1 MDSPGDESASLL
13 GHDDNSP
20 SPATSHQRTSLSS
33 FVPPIVPKVD
43 NGQVSKRTLDK
54 QRKYLKHSRHQPYLS
69 SMMKTS
75 SSGQQLQQ
83 NSLRYESLI
92 KRKRTLELTS
102 QRLINDKERL
112 LIERKNLELK
122 FALNE
127 NENERINIE
136 KRRTDIAIQKLQ
148 SESSSNGIHS
158 NLSDIDEHE
167 DNNSLDDISDIN
179 E

>member
-20 SPATSHQRTSLSS
+20 SPATSHQPTSLSS
-33 FVPPIVPKVD
+33 FVPPIVPKLEMTS

-69 SMMKTS
+69 SMSKTS

-112 LIERKNLELK
+112 LIERKNLDLK

-148 SESSSNGIHS
+148 SESSNGIHS
-158 NLSDIDEHE
+158 DVDEHE

>member
-20 SPATSHQRTSLSS
+20 SPATSHQPTSLSS
-33 FVPPIVPKVD
+33 FIPPLAPKSD
-43 NGQVSKRTLDK
+43 GTTNGQVSKRTLDK
-54 QRKYLKHSRHQPYLS
+54 QRKYLKQSRHQPYPS
-69 SMMKTS
+69 SMIKTS
-75 SSGQQLQQ
+75 SSGQHHH
-83 NSLRYESLI
+83 SLRYESLI

-127 NENERINIE
+127 NENERINLE

-148 SESSSNGIHS
+148 SESSNGTHS
-158 NLSDIDEHE
+158 DLDDHE

>member
-1 MDSPGDESASLL
+1 M
-13 GHDDNSP
+13 
-20 SPATSHQRTSLSS
+20 
-33 FVPPIVPKVD
+33 
-43 NGQVSKRTLDK
+43 
-54 QRKYLKHSRHQPYLS
+54 KHSRHQPYPS
-69 SMMKTS
+69 STIKTSSSS
-75 SSGQQLQQ
+75 SSGQQQQQQQ
-83 NSLRYESLI
+83 NSLRYESLM

-102 QRLINDKERL
+102 QRLNNDKERL

-136 KRRTDIAIQKLQ
+136 KRRTELAIQKLQ
-148 SESSSNGIHS
+148 SESSNGIHAH
-158 NLSDIDEHE
+158 LSDPEDHD